1 MKDKILNKVEECF
14 QIAEKFYGRTFERPH
29 NIIFKT
35 SGTTGGTSNFRKKEL
50 MFQLDFA
57 IHNQDYVDVVVPH
70 EVAHYVQRA
79 VYGYFSG
86 GRKVMPHGREWK
98 YVMRY
103 VYNLNPERCHS
114 YDTSVTNTK
123 KQTTHLYGCGCGKEF
138 NLSTTMHNKILKGS
152 KRICKSCRG
161 SIVLKKEGNP
171 VEQKLQSLM
180 KQLQARVHA

>member
-1 MKDKILNKVEECF
+1 MKELILNKVEECF
-14 QIAEKFYGRTFERPH
+14 QIAEKFYNRTFERPQ

-57 IHNQDYVDVVVPH
+57 IHNPEDYIRTTVPH

-79 VYGYFSG
+79 VYGYFRNG
-86 GRKVMPHGREWK
+86 KKVMPHGQEWK

-103 VYNLNPERCHS
+103 VYNLNPDRCHN
-114 YDTSVTNTK
+114 YDTSVTRTK

-138 NLSTTMHNKILKGS
+138 NLTTTMHNKILKGS
-152 KRICKSCRG
+152 RRICKSCRG
-161 SIVLKKEGNP
+161 TITLKKEGNP
-171 VEQKLQSLM
+171 IEQKMQQFLL
-180 KQLQARVHA
+180 RYT